1 MSANNKVTFKV
12 YNDKNNIILKYILQM
27 SYEYGLNITILF
39 QIEIATFFLLFFLYL
54 KIIEHDYVIG

>member
-39 QIEIATFFLLFFLYL
+39 EIEIATFFLLFFLYL
-54 KIIEHDYVIG
+54 KIIEHDYIIG

>member
-39 QIEIATFFLLFFLYL
+39 EIEIATFFLLFFLYL